1 MASTITSAT
10 MKVTIAEQINLN
22 GSEQGSKNTLSISGI
37 KNVFKR
43 IVTIAADD
51 DATVLVFKSTVSIA
65 GGTADT
71 GGDGALD
78 LQNVKY
84 IRVTNLDDTNS
95 VGLSLQ
101 LDSDEDNSAANESCT
116 ILLEAGRSF
125 IMGTPDEGVHVDDDS
140 AGILTALTDLES
152 IIINPGS
159 NVGTVEVFVAST

>member
-10 MKVTIAEQINLN
+10 MKVVIAEQINLN
-22 GSEQGSKNTLSISGI
+22 GSEQGSKNTLNISGI
-37 KNVFKR
+37 KDVFKR
-43 IVTIAADD
+43 IITIAADD
-51 DATVLVFKSTVSIA
+51 DATVLVFKSTTAIA
-65 GGTADT
+65 
-71 GGDGALD
+71 DGALD

-84 IRVTNLDDTNS
+84 IRITNLDDTNS

-125 IMGTPDEGVHVDDDS
+125 IMGTPDEGVHVNDDA

-152 IIINPGS
+152 IIVNPGA
-159 NVGTVEVFVAST
+159 NAGTVEVFVAST

>member
-1 MASTITSAT
+1 LATTIKSSTLTVSI
-10 MKVTIAEQINLN
+10 VEDIFLN
-22 GSEQGSKNTLSISGI
+22 GSQQGSKNTLSISGI
-37 KNVFKR
+37 KDIFKR
-43 IVTIAADD
+43 IITIAADD
-51 DATVLVFKSTVSIA
+51 DATVLVFKSTTAIA
-65 GGTADT
+65 
-71 GGDGALD
+71 DGALD

-101 LDSDEDNSAANESCT
+101 LDSDEDNTAANESCT

-125 IMGTPDEGVHVDDDS
+125 IMGTPDEGIHVDDDS

-159 NVGTVEVFVAST
+159 NAGTVEVFTASA

>member
-1 MASTITSAT
+1 MASTITAANL
-10 MKVTIAEQINLN
+10 KVKITEEIILN
-22 GSEQGSKNTLSISGI
+22 GKDQGSSNTLTIGSIKDIS
-37 KNVFKR
+37 KR

-51 DATVLVFKSTVSIA
+51 DATVLVFKSTTAIA
-65 GGTADT
+65 DS
-71 GGDGALD
+71 ALD

-125 IMGTPDEGVHVDDDS
+125 VMGAPDEGIHVDDDS

-152 IIINPGS
+152 IIINPGANAGS
-159 NVGTVEVFVAST
+159 VEVFVASA

>member
-1 MASTITSAT
+1 MASTITAGT
-10 MKVTIAEQINLN
+10 LKVTLTEQIILN
-22 GSEQGSKNTLSISGI
+22 GRDQGSKNTLSISDI
-37 KNVFKR
+37 KDVFKR
-43 IVTIAADD
+43 IISIAADD
-51 DATVLVFKSTVSIA
+51 DATVLVFKSTTAIA
-65 GGTADT
+65 
-71 GGDGALD
+71 DGALD

-84 IRVTNLDDTNS
+84 IRITNLDDTNS

-125 IMGTPDEGVHVDDDS
+125 IMGTPDEGIHVDDDS

-159 NVGTVEVFVAST
+159 NAGTVEVFTASA